1 MKKLTPYRSA
11 AAAALVNWN
20 GKSPEEAKAIVETK
34 TYEEVEQ
41 QTYASGS
48 VAQAVEFVMDY
59 LKDDLTAEEL
69 EQFHNAV
76 MKTDDAFLTEEDTK
90 ILQKVGTL
98 ICQKGDP
105 HDLLLNILSAIHDHW
120 VETSH
125 KKFVDPKR
133 ESKMYQHL
141 PLQMIGWKEATADL
155 MFVAPIFKACGI
167 DIDNTKL
174 KNMYANDVIDY
185 FRYNNITSSQ
195 GRLKLMDLAVH
206 ILKVDYE
213 PRNKA
218 NSHPDKDQALIIANQ
233 VKEAV
238 KDIVCNKQF

>member
-11 AAAALVNWN
+11 AAAALVKYD

-34 TYEEVEQ
+34 TYEEVENQ
-41 QTYASGS
+41 AHASSS

-90 ILQKVGTL
+90 ILQKVGML

-105 HDLLLNILSAIHDHW
+105 HDLLLNILSAIHDRW
-120 VETSH
+120 VETNN
-125 KKFVDPKR
+125 KKFADKTR
-133 ESKMYQHL
+133 ESRMYQHL
-141 PLQMIGWKEATADL
+141 PLQMIGWNEATVDL
-155 MFVAPIFKACGI
+155 MFAAPIFKACGI

-185 FRYNNITSSQ
+185 FRYNNIT
-195 GRLKLMDLAVH
+195 LKLEDLAPH
-206 ILKVDYE
+206 IFKVDYE

-218 NSHPDKDQALIIANQ
+218 NSHPNKDQALIMANQ